1 MTEKLKSL
9 LHEQAE
15 TVDFAVP
22 DVAALTRAGDRR
34 VRRRRGLVGGVAAL
48 AVVGALAA
56 PRIVGGAP
64 DSTPVVSEPVPQPA
78 EVTWATG
85 YVLHVGDRTI
95 DVGVAVKAFVRTER
109 RFRLGRPRRRSSTRW
124 STGRSATSGRTDA
137 RHPRLVADSAGTLV
151 GWVERDGDR
160 LGFVVLDQAT
170 GRTTRNDDATAPGM
184 GLLADQPDPAYFYAI
199 SDGTAYW
206 RDLRGAVA
214 VDLASGDVRVIDADA
229 RNGFDIL
236 DAEDG
241 VIAFNASDDG
251 TALGATRRGAVML
264 PQVYGEHG
272 HVLSRCGLLQ
282 QRRRRA
288 AGVRRTHRRAGRA
301 RPATTRSP
309 PATSGWTAH
318 RLAVLAQ
325 ETGRSPV
332 QLLTCAV
339 PAGTCDVTVADLGSF
354 DDLIRATGS
363 SCPVGEDLYG
373 E

>member
-64 DSTPVVSEPVPQPA
+64 DSTPVVSEPAPQPA
-78 EVTWATG
+78 QVTWATG
-85 YVLHVGDRTI
+85 HVLHVGDRTI
-95 DVGVAVKAFVRTER
+95 DVGVGVKAYVRT
-109 RFRLGRPRRRSSTRW
+109 
-124 STGRSATSGRTDA
+124 SAGFVVADPAGVVHSVVDGKVSDVGRTDA

-251 TALGATRRGAVML
+251 TALGATRRGALML
-264 PQVYGEHG
+264 PQVYGSMG
-272 HVLSRCGLLQ
+272 TFSPG
-282 QRRRRA
+282 
-288 AGVRRTHRRAGRA
+288 AGYYSSDADEPQVYDARTGERVALDLHYAF
-301 RPATTRSP
+301 AT
-309 PATSGWTAH
+309 GYEWLDGH

-325 ETGRSPV
+325 KTGRSPV

-354 DDLIRATGS
+354 DDLQGDGFQL
-363 SCPVGEDLYG
+363 PVGEDLYG